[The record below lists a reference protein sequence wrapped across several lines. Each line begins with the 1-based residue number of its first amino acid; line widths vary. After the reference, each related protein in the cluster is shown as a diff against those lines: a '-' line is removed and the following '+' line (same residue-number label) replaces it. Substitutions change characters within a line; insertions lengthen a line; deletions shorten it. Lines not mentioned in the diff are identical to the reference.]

1 MYGGGPGGTRAEP
14 APREEQADPSPLQ
27 HALAEEEPEISAAAE
42 LEGGVDT
49 ASEVTAEVEKATG
62 LLKSFAEGRFELGQ
76 LDELLRSFQRRYGDG
91 RFSDAI
97 RLARSLVTLLLL
109 AQRWTDLVRTLRMVR
124 RAAERI
130 GDTHAQAWALHE
142 LGTLSLGADD
152 AEAATRQ
159 LERARELRREIGDTQ
174 GLEVTEHNLRLLQA
188 RPPWYRPRNLAI
200 AGAAGAIV
208 AVAIALAIPGPGPSP
223 TTATS
228 RLVAPATAAATSATK
243 SATGTS
249 TNPGPKPPRVVIT
262 APANGSTTGITIL
275 VSGTAGTGDQDAD
288 TVTVTFTPVPGT
300 GGATLPPS

>member
-152 AEAATRQ
+152 AEAASQQ
-159 LERARELRREIGDTQ
+159 LERARELRQEIGDEQ

-188 RPPWYRPRNLAI
+188 RPPWDPPRNVAI
-200 AGAAGAIV
+200 AGVTIALV
-208 AVAIALAIPGPGPSP
+208 AVAIALEIDGGPSP
-223 TTATS
+223 GVAPPSVPTSPTATS
-228 RLVAPATAAATSATK
+228 TRSTTS
-243 SATGTS
+243 SS
-249 TNPGPKPPRVVIT
+249 TTPGPQAPKVVIR
-262 APANGSTTGITIL
+262 
-275 VSGTAGTGDQDAD
+275 
-288 TVTVTFTPVPGT
+288 
-300 GGATLPPS
+300 